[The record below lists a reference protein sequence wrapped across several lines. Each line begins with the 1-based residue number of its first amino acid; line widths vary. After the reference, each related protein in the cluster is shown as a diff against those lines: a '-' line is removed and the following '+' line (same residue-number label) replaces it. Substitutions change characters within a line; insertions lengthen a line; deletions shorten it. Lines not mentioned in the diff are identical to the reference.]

1 VQRNLTSALS
11 RLTVMSTLGIQPPGG
26 CHYPAQGYAEMAR
39 LIAPLIDR
47 DLHGLDPKKSIT
59 APHLLRAAYGD
70 STHSELVLEFDQPVR
85 WDSALVRDFWLD
97 GSKDRIASGRTDGNR
112 LVLTLHKPHEAK
124 TITYLD
130 SASWDPGRLLRG
142 LNGIAA
148 LTFCE
153 VPLETQKPTSPRKT
167 GR

>member
-1 VQRNLTSALS
+1 VQRNLPSAVS

-47 DLHGLDPKKSIT
+47 DLHGLEPKKSIT
-59 APHLLRAAYGD
+59 APHLLRASYPD
-70 STHSELVLEFDQPVR
+70 SNRSTVMLEFDQPVR
-85 WDSALVRDFWLD
+85 WDPALVRDFWLD

-112 LVLTLHKPHEAK
+112 LILTLNKPHEAK

-130 SASWDPGRLLRG
+130 SAFWDPERLLRG

-153 VPLETQKPTSPRKT
+153 VPLESPKATPEKKMSR
-167 GR
+167 

>member
-1 VQRNLTSALS
+1 
-11 RLTVMSTLGIQPPGG
+11 
-26 CHYPAQGYAEMAR
+26 
-39 LIAPLIDR
+39 
-47 DLHGLDPKKSIT
+47 
-59 APHLLRAAYGD
+59 
-70 STHSELVLEFDQPVR
+70 VLEFDQPVR

>member
-1 VQRNLTSALS
+1 
-11 RLTVMSTLGIQPPGG
+11 
-26 CHYPAQGYAEMAR
+26 MAR

-47 DLHGLDPKKSIT
+47 DLHGLEPKKSIT
-59 APHLLRAAYGD
+59 APHLLRASYPD
-70 STHSELVLEFDQPVR
+70 SNRSTVMLEFDQPVR
-85 WDSALVRDFWLD
+85 WDPALVRDFWLD

-112 LVLTLHKPHEAK
+112 LILTLNKPHEAK

-130 SASWDPGRLLRG
+130 SASWDPERLLRG

-153 VPLETQKPTSPRKT
+153 VPLESPKATPEKKMSR
-167 GR
+167 